1 MKKILTLGFI
11 LLFSSINAQQKTTN
25 SNPAPTTITTTDK
38 DVVVY
43 KNALTL
49 GDLETAT
56 HALHYIIAANP
67 NGAMYRDTLAVVYLQ
82 RGYYRQAQALTKPLY
97 QEKENDTR
105 AELLAICAKQ
115 LNQPTEAIDWY
126 KKLYTSTKNNTYAFE
141 QLQLE
146 YGIKRLAEAKF
157 TAEGLLAN
165 IKPDDET
172 KIVVPKLDNQSKQN
186 ISLKGVVYYFLGN
199 IYFDLNDKVNA
210 QIQFEKALELDKTYE
225 LAQNALAVLKQLEP
239 KKVKK

>member
-1 MKKILTLGFI
+1 MKKLVTLGFT

-25 SNPAPTTITTTDK
+25 SNPAPTTTATVNK

-43 KNALTL
+43 KNALAI

-67 NGAMYRDTLAVVYLQ
+67 SGAMYRDTLAVAYLQ
-82 RGYYRQAQALTKPLY
+82 RGYYRQAQAIAKPLY

-105 AELLAICAKQ
+105 AEILAICAKQ

-126 KKLYTSTKNNTYAFE
+126 KKLYSSTKNNNFAFE

-157 TAEGLLAN
+157 TAEGLLVSIPA
-165 IKPDDET
+165 DDKT
-172 KIVVPKLDNQSKQN
+172 IIIVPKKDNKTTQEV
-186 ISLKGVVYYFLGN
+186 SLIAAVHYVLGN
-199 IYFDLNDKVNA
+199 IYFDLDDKVNA
-210 QIQFEKALELDKTYE
+210 QAQFEKAFELDKEYE
-225 LAQNALAVLKQLEP
+225 LAQNAIAVLKQLDTKST
-239 KKVKK
+239 KK